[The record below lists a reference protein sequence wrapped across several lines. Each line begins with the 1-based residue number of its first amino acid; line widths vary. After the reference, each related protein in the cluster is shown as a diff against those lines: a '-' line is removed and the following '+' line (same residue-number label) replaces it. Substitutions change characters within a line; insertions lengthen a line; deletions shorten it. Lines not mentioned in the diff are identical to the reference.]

1 MGSMQVNENGAI
13 SFEQEWKFAY
23 PERFPTNS
31 EQTMQGLVV
40 APFWSDNDIRKEGS
54 VRYATYSVEDG
65 TDNHAGADLLRR
77 VNDYI
82 QTLEAE
88 DFHGRWLLV
97 AHWDQVHPSPHGGF
111 NTDNIPQEE
120 LNKVCSRHRSKH

>member
-1 MGSMQVNENGAI
+1 MNENGAI

-31 EQTMQGLVV
+31 EPTMQGLVV
-40 APFWSDNDIRKEGS
+40 APFWSDNDIRREGS

-65 TDNHAGADLLRR
+65 TSNPAGTDLLRR

-82 QTLEAE
+82 QTLGAE

-97 AHWDQVHPSPHGGF
+97 AHWDQVHPSPHGDE
-111 NTDNIPQEE
+111 NTTNIPQEE
-120 LNKVCSRHRSKH
+120 LNKVRK